1 MSPRRQRKW
10 DRAQFIHDNCPAY
23 YRGPFRRPSEFTDPL
38 EALAWDETERW
49 MTPREWLDRLRRS
62 GRPYKVWGNKM
73 PGRWEPMSRPCIRAH
88 FYPAST
94 KRLGFIP

>member
-23 YRGPFRRPSEFTDPL
+23 YRGPFRRPNEMIDPL
-38 EALAWDETERW
+38 GALAWDQTEIW
-49 MTPREWLDRLRRS
+49 MTAREWLDRLRASRQWY
-62 GRPYKVWGNKM
+62 RVWSPRM
-73 PGRWEPMSRPCIRAH
+73 RGRWAPRPRPCIMAH

-94 KRLGFIP
+94 ERLGFIP